1 MLTAFIIDLHIN
13 IIICLS
19 IQLTNVN
26 LFASPNFKY
35 CIVHLCTLIFGV
47 IFYGDT
53 SFDAHGVKKYK
64 VDTYYII
71 LNLIISILTL

>member
-1 MLTAFIIDLHIN
+1 MLTAYIIDLHIN

-19 IQLTNVN
+19 IQLTKVN
-26 LFASPNFKY
+26 LFASPNFKN

-47 IFYGDT
+47 IFN
-53 SFDAHGVKKYK
+53 ANGVRKYK

>member
-19 IQLTNVN
+19 IQLTKVN
-26 LFASPNFKY
+26 LFASPNFKN

-47 IFYGDT
+47 IIRC
-53 SFDAHGVKKYK
+53 SWC
-64 VDTYYII
+64 
-71 LNLIISILTL
+71 